1 MSITTENTF
10 ETALVQSLVE
20 QGGYTEGNAPDYSPA
35 LGMFKYEVI
44 RFLQESQPKRW
55 EKISAIH
62 GADADNRVI
71 QRLYK
76 EMDLRGSLDVLRN
89 GFVDYGV
96 RFQMAYFQPASSLN
110 PDAVDLYNKNSL
122 KVYRQIYYSTK
133 NKNSV
138 DIVLALNGIPLATME
153 LKNQFTGQN
162 TGNALKQYGTTRD
175 NRESLFA
182 FKKRCLVHFAVDQD
196 EVFMCTKLEGSK
208 TYWLPFN
215 KGSNN
220 GKGNPQNPDG
230 YRTSYLWENILQ
242 KDSWMEIIQRFV
254 HLQTDEIKVD
264 LPTPNG
270 QAGGK
275 TFKKEKLIFPRY
287 HQLDAVREI
296 SRKVLEVGV
305 GKNYLVQHSAGSG
318 KSNSI
323 AWLAYRLSSLHN
335 TQDERIFD
343 SVIVVTDRKVLDQQL
358 QNTIYQFEHKS
369 GVVQKID
376 KDSTQLASALGYG
389 TNIIITT
396 LQKFPFVVD
405 KVGELP
411 DRKYAVII
419 DEAHSSQGGE
429 ASKKMKEV
437 LASKSLEDAAKD
449 DLEEDYTG
457 DDFVR
462 EQIERSAA
470 ARGQQDNISFFA
482 FTATPKYKTLQVFG
496 DKDLPAPR
504 PQAGQFC
511 IYVLK
516 CSNNSFYIG
525 QSQDFPRRLSE
536 HERGEVSWTSKY
548 LPVELIHWEV
558 FNTREDAVD
567 REKKLKTGFG
577 REWLKREFEKQT
589 LAKWARQ
596 AGSEGKPKPFH
607 LYSMR
612 QAIEEG
618 FILDVL
624 QNYTTYELY
633 FKLTKAIQEDP
644 QLNKKKAAKAIG
656 KFVSLHPHNLS
667 QKTEIIIEHFRDVV
681 SKKIGGK
688 AKAMLA
694 CGSRLH
700 AKRYFEEFESYI
712 KEKGYDNEIKIL
724 VAFSGKVIDDDV
736 PQGVSEP
743 EITGYSEKELPS
755 TFEKD
760 EYKILIVA
768 DKYQTGFDQPLL
780 HTMYVDKK
788 LSGVKAVQTLS
799 RLNRTCPGKEDTF
812 VLDFANDR
820 QTILDSFQP
829 YYEITSV
836 TEETDINH
844 LYDLKARLDQ
854 FQVYWEQEIEA
865 FANVYFDPKTKL
877 NNPKQQKHLY
887 AFTDPAVD
895 RYRAITEEE
904 KQDEFKKGLRSWTN
918 LYAFLSQ
925 IMPFIDAEFEK
936 FYAYAKLLQTRLPKR
951 ELSESLH
958 LDDEVALEYYRLQKI
973 KEGSIELQKGEEGEL
988 SGTSEAGLKRA
999 KDEEA
1004 LLSEIINVLNDRFGT
1019 EFEEA
1024 DKLFFDQIEAEL
1036 MEDETLQTQ
1045 ARVNKIDTFK
1055 FAFNDKFIDKLIG
1068 RMDQNQDIFEKI
1080 LEDKVFGDLVKELMM
1095 KKIYKKLN
1103 E

>member
-1 MSITTENTF
+1 MSITTENIF
-10 ETALVQSLVE
+10 ETALVQTLVE
-20 QGGYTEGNAPDYSPA
+20 QGGYTQGNAEDYSKE

-76 EMDLRGSLDVLRN
+76 ELDLRGSLDVLRN

-96 RFQMAYFQPASSLN
+96 RFQMAFFQPASGLN
-110 PDAVDLYNKNSL
+110 PDAVDLYNKNNL

-138 DIVLALNGIPLATME
+138 DVLLSLNGIPVATLE

-162 TGNALKQYGTTRD
+162 VGNALKQYSTTRD
-175 NRESLFA
+175 NREILFA

-196 EVFMCTKLEGSK
+196 EVFMTTKLDGSK

-215 KGSNN
+215 KGANN

-230 YRTSYLWENILQ
+230 YRTAYLWENILQ
-242 KDSWMEIIQRFV
+242 KDSWLEIIQRFV
-254 HLQTDEIKVD
+254 HLQTEEIEVE
-264 LPTPNG
+264 
-270 QAGGK
+270 GK
-275 TFKKEKLIFPRY
+275 IYKKEKLIFPRY

-296 SRKVLEVGV
+296 SEKVLEVGT
-305 GKNYLVQHSAGSG
+305 GKNYLIQHSAGSG

-335 TQDERIFD
+335 ATDERIFD

-358 QNTIYQFEHKS
+358 QNTIYQFEHKT

-411 DRKYAVII
+411 ERKYAVII

-429 ASKKMKEV
+429 ASKKLKEV
-437 LASKSLEDAAKD
+437 LASKSLEEASKD

-470 ARGQQDNISFFA
+470 ARGQQPNISFFA

-496 DKDLPAPR
+496 DKDA
-504 PQAGQFC
+504 
-511 IYVLK
+511 
-516 CSNNSFYIG
+516 
-525 QSQDFPRRLSE
+525 
-536 HERGEVSWTSKY
+536 
-548 LPVELIHWEV
+548 
-558 FNTREDAVD
+558 
-567 REKKLKTGFG
+567 
-577 REWLKREFEKQT
+577 
-589 LAKWARQ
+589 
-596 AGSEGKPKPFH
+596 EGKPKPFH

-633 FKLTKAIQEDP
+633 FKLTKAIEDDP
-644 QLNKKKAAKAIG
+644 NLNKKKAAKAIG
-656 KFVSLHPHNLS
+656 KFVSLHPHNLA
-667 QKTEIIIEHFRDVV
+667 QKTEIIVEHFRDIV

-688 AKAMLA
+688 AKAMLV

-700 AKRYFEEFESYI
+700 AKRYYEEFGRYI
-712 KEKGYDNEIKIL
+712 KKKGYENEIKIL
-724 VAFSGKVIDDDV
+724 VAFSGKVVDDSAPD
-736 PQGVSEP
+736 GVSEP
-743 EITGYSEKELPS
+743 EMTGYSEKELP
-755 TFEKD
+755 TIFERD

-799 RLNRTCPGKEDTF
+799 RLNRMHPGKEDTF

-829 YYEITSV
+829 YYEVTSV

-844 LYDLKARLDQ
+844 LYDLKARLDE
-854 FQVYWEQEIEA
+854 FQVYWTQEIEA

-877 NNPKQQKHLY
+877 NNPKHQKHLY

-895 RYRAITEEE
+895 RFKAIAGEE
-904 KQDEFKKGLRSWTN
+904 KQDEFKKGLRTWTN

-925 IMPFIDAEFEK
+925 IMPFIDSEFEK

-999 KDEEA
+999 KEEEA

-1068 RMDQNQDIFEKI
+1068 RMDQNQEIFEKI

>member
-10 ETALVQSLVE
+10 ETALVQSLIE
-20 QGGYTEGNAPDYSPA
+20 QGGYTEGNAPDYSPE

-44 RFLQESQPKRW
+44 KFLQESQPKRW

-62 GADADNRVI
+62 GEDAENRLI

-76 EMDLRGSLDVLRN
+76 ELDLRGSLDVLRN

-96 RFQMAYFQPASSLN
+96 RFQMAFFQPASGLN
-110 PDAVDLYNKNSL
+110 PDAVDLYNKNNL

-133 NKNSV
+133 VKNSV
-138 DIVLALNGIPLATME
+138 DVLLSLNGIPVATLE

-162 TGNALKQYGTTRD
+162 VGNALKQYSTTRD
-175 NRESLFA
+175 NREILFA

-196 EVFMCTKLEGSK
+196 EVFMTTKLDGSK

-215 KGSNN
+215 QGANN
-220 GKGNPQNPDG
+220 GKGNPQNPNG
-230 YRTSYLWENILQ
+230 YRTAYLWENILQ

-254 HLQTDEIKVD
+254 HLQTEEIEVE
-264 LPTPNG
+264 
-270 QAGGK
+270 GK
-275 TFKKEKLIFPRY
+275 IYKKEKLIFPRY
-287 HQLDAVREI
+287 HQLDAVRSI
-296 SRKVLEVGV
+296 GDNVLQVGI
-305 GKNYLVQHSAGSG
+305 GKNYLIQHSAGSG

-335 TQDERIFD
+335 ATDERIFD

-358 QNTIYQFEHKS
+358 QNTIYQFEHKT

-411 DRKYAVII
+411 ERKYAVII

-429 ASKKMKEV
+429 ASKKLKEV
-437 LASKSLEDAAKD
+437 LASKSLEQAISD
-449 DLEEDYTG
+449 DTDDYTG

-470 ARGQQDNISFFA
+470 ARGQQPNISFFA

-496 DKDLPAPR
+496 DKDE
-504 PQAGQFC
+504 
-511 IYVLK
+511 
-516 CSNNSFYIG
+516 N
-525 QSQDFPRRLSE
+525 
-536 HERGEVSWTSKY
+536 
-548 LPVELIHWEV
+548 
-558 FNTREDAVD
+558 
-567 REKKLKTGFG
+567 
-577 REWLKREFEKQT
+577 
-589 LAKWARQ
+589 
-596 AGSEGKPKPFH
+596 GKPKPFH

-633 FKLTKAIQEDP
+633 FKLTKAIEDDP
-644 QLNKKKAAKAIG
+644 NLNKKKAAKAIG
-656 KFVSLHPHNLS
+656 KFVSLHPHNLA

-688 AKAMLA
+688 AKAMLV

-700 AKRYFEEFESYI
+700 AKRYFEEVGRYI
-712 KEKGYDNEIKIL
+712 KTKGYENEIKIL
-724 VAFSGKVIDDDV
+724 VAFSGKVIDDNAPD
-736 PQGVSEP
+736 GVSEP
-743 EITGYSEKELPS
+743 EMTGYSEKELP
-755 TFEKD
+755 TIFERD

-799 RLNRTCPGKEDTF
+799 RLNRMHPGKEDTF

-844 LYDLKARLDQ
+844 LYDLKARLDE
-854 FQVYWEQEIEA
+854 FQLYWTQEIEA

-877 NNPKQQKHLY
+877 NNPKHQKHLY

-895 RYRAITEEE
+895 RFKAIAEEE
-904 KQDEFKKGLRSWTN
+904 KQDEFKKGIRTWTN

-925 IMPFIDAEFEK
+925 IMPFIDSEFEK

-951 ELSESLH
+951 DLSESLH

-988 SGTSEAGLKRA
+988 SGTTEAGLKRA

-1036 MEDETLQTQ
+1036 MDDETLKTQ

-1068 RMDQNQDIFEKI
+1068 RMDQNQEIFEKI

>member
-10 ETALVQSLVE
+10 ETALVQSLTE
-20 QGGYTEGNAPDYSPA
+20 QGGYTEGNAPDYSPE

-44 RFLQESQPKRW
+44 KFLQESQPKRW

-76 EMDLRGSLDVLRN
+76 ELDLRGSLDVLRN

-96 RFQMAYFQPASSLN
+96 RFQMAFFQPASGLN
-110 PDAVDLYNKNSL
+110 PDAVDLYNKNNL

-138 DIVLALNGIPLATME
+138 DVLLSLNGIPVATLE

-162 TGNALKQYGTTRD
+162 VGNALKQYSSTRD
-175 NRESLFA
+175 NREILFA

-196 EVFMCTKLEGSK
+196 EVFMTTKLDGSK

-215 KGSNN
+215 KGANN

-230 YRTSYLWENILQ
+230 YRTAYLWENILK

-254 HLQTDEIKVD
+254 HLQTEEIEVEGKVY
-264 LPTPNG
+264 
-270 QAGGK
+270 
-275 TFKKEKLIFPRY
+275 KKEKLIFPRY
-287 HQLDAVREI
+287 HQLDAVRDI
-296 SRKVLEVGV
+296 SKKVLEVGT
-305 GKNYLVQHSAGSG
+305 GKNYLIQHSAGSG

-335 TQDERIFD
+335 ATDERIFD

-358 QNTIYQFEHKS
+358 QNTIYQFEHKT

-376 KDSTQLASALGYG
+376 KDSSQLASALGYG

-411 DRKYAVII
+411 ERKYAVII

-429 ASKKMKEV
+429 ASKKLKEV
-437 LASKSLEDAAKD
+437 LASKSLDDAAKD

-470 ARGQQDNISFFA
+470 ARGQQPNISFFA

-496 DKDLPAPR
+496 DKDE
-504 PQAGQFC
+504 
-511 IYVLK
+511 
-516 CSNNSFYIG
+516 N
-525 QSQDFPRRLSE
+525 
-536 HERGEVSWTSKY
+536 
-548 LPVELIHWEV
+548 
-558 FNTREDAVD
+558 
-567 REKKLKTGFG
+567 
-577 REWLKREFEKQT
+577 
-589 LAKWARQ
+589 
-596 AGSEGKPKPFH
+596 GKPKPFH

-633 FKLTKAIQEDP
+633 FKLTKAIEDDP
-644 QLNKKKAAKAIG
+644 NLNKKKAAKAIG
-656 KFVSLHPHNLS
+656 KFVSLHPHNLA
-667 QKTEIIIEHFRDVV
+667 QKTVIIIEHFRDIV
-681 SKKIGGK
+681 SKKIGGR
-688 AKAMLA
+688 AKAMLV

-700 AKRYFEEFESYI
+700 AKRYYEEFGRYI
-712 KEKGYDNEIKIL
+712 KTKGYQNEIKIL
-724 VAFSGKVIDDDV
+724 VAFSGKVVDDNAPD
-736 PQGVSEP
+736 GVSEP
-743 EITGYSEKELPS
+743 EMTGYSEKELP
-755 TFEKD
+755 TIFERD

-799 RLNRTCPGKEDTF
+799 RLNRMHPGKVDTF

-829 YYEITSV
+829 YYEVTSV

-844 LYDLKARLDQ
+844 LYDLKARLDE
-854 FQVYWEQEIEA
+854 FQVYWTQEIEA

-877 NNPKQQKHLY
+877 NNPKHQKHLY

-895 RYRAITEEE
+895 RFKAIAEEE
-904 KQDEFKKGLRSWTN
+904 KQDEFKKGLRTWTN

-925 IMPFIDAEFEK
+925 IMPFIDSEYEK

-988 SGTSEAGLKRA
+988 SGTTEAGLKRA

-1068 RMDQNQDIFEKI
+1068 RMDQNQEIFEKI

>member
-10 ETALVQSLVE
+10 ETAFVQSLVE
-20 QGGYTEGNAPDYSPA
+20 QGRYTEGNALDYSPD
-35 LGMFKYEVI
+35 LGMFKFEVI
-44 RFLQESQPKRW
+44 KFLQVSQPKRW

-62 GADADNRVI
+62 GTDADNRVI

-96 RFQMAYFQPASSLN
+96 RFQMAYFQPASGLN

-122 KVYRQIYYSTK
+122 QVYRQIYYSTK

-162 TGNALKQYGTTRD
+162 TGNALKQYSTTRD
-175 NRESLFA
+175 NRETLFA

-196 EVFMCTKLEGSK
+196 EVFMCTKLEGNK

-230 YRTSYLWENILQ
+230 YRTAYLWENILQ
-242 KDSWMEIIQRFV
+242 KDSWIEIIQRFV
-254 HLQTDEIKVD
+254 HLQTEEIEVEGKV
-264 LPTPNG
+264 
-270 QAGGK
+270 
-275 TFKKEKLIFPRY
+275 FKKEKLIFPRY

-296 SRKVLEVGV
+296 GNKVLEIGV

-335 TQDERIFD
+335 AQDERIFD

-376 KDSTQLASALGYG
+376 KDSNQLASALGYG

-437 LASKSLEDAAKD
+437 LASKSLEDAAKG

-462 EQIERSAA
+462 EQIEKSAA
-470 ARGQQDNISFFA
+470 ARGQQENISFFA

-496 DKDLPAPR
+496 DKDA
-504 PQAGQFC
+504 
-511 IYVLK
+511 
-516 CSNNSFYIG
+516 
-525 QSQDFPRRLSE
+525 
-536 HERGEVSWTSKY
+536 
-548 LPVELIHWEV
+548 
-558 FNTREDAVD
+558 
-567 REKKLKTGFG
+567 
-577 REWLKREFEKQT
+577 
-589 LAKWARQ
+589 
-596 AGSEGKPKPFH
+596 EGKPKPFH

-624 QNYTTYELY
+624 QNYITYELY

-644 QLNKKKAAKAIG
+644 QLNKKKTAKAIG
-656 KFVSLHPHNLS
+656 KFVSLHPHNLA
-667 QKTEIIIEHFRDVV
+667 QKTEIIIEHFRNVV

-688 AKAMLA
+688 AKAMLV

-712 KEKGYDNEIKIL
+712 HEKGYDKEIKIL

-743 EITGYSEKELPS
+743 EITGYSEKELP
-755 TFEKD
+755 TIFDKE
-760 EYKILIVA
+760 EYRILIVA

-829 YYEITSV
+829 FYEITSV

-844 LYDLKARLDQ
+844 LYDLKTRLDQ

-865 FANVYFDPKTKL
+865 FTNVYFDPKTKL
-877 NNPKQQKHLY
+877 HNPKQQKHLY

-973 KEGSIELQKGEEGEL
+973 KEGSIDLQKGEEGEL

-1036 MEDETLQTQ
+1036 MEDKTLQTQ

>member
-10 ETALVQSLVE
+10 ETALVQSLKE
-20 QGGYTEGNAPDYSPA
+20 HGGYTEGNAPDYSPE

-44 RFLQESQPKRW
+44 KFLQESQPKRW

-62 GADADNRVI
+62 GADANNRVI

-76 EMDLRGSLDVLRN
+76 ELDLRGSLDVLRN

-96 RFQMAYFQPASSLN
+96 RFQMAFFQPASGLN
-110 PDAVDLYNKNSL
+110 PDAVDLYNKNNL
-122 KVYRQIYYSTK
+122 KVYRQIHYSTK

-138 DIVLALNGIPLATME
+138 DVLLSLNGIPVATLE

-162 TGNALKQYGTTRD
+162 VGNALKQYSSTRD
-175 NRESLFA
+175 NREILFA

-196 EVFMCTKLEGSK
+196 EVFMTTNLNGSK

-220 GKGNPQNPDG
+220 GKGNPQNPNG
-230 YRTSYLWENILQ
+230 YRTAYLWENILQ

-254 HLQTDEIKVD
+254 HLQTEEIEVD
-264 LPTPNG
+264 
-270 QAGGK
+270 GK
-275 TFKKEKLIFPRY
+275 IYKKEKLIFPRY

-296 SRKVLEVGV
+296 SKKVLEVGT
-305 GKNYLVQHSAGSG
+305 GKNYLIQHSAGSG

-335 TQDERIFD
+335 ATDERIFD

-358 QNTIYQFEHKS
+358 QNTIYQFEHKT

-376 KDSTQLASALGYG
+376 KDSTQLALALGYG

-411 DRKYAVII
+411 ERKYAVII

-429 ASKKMKEV
+429 ASKKLKEV
-437 LASKSLEDAAKD
+437 LASKSLEDATKE

-457 DDFVR
+457 DDFIR
-462 EQIERSAA
+462 EQIEKSAA
-470 ARGQQDNISFFA
+470 ARGHQHNISFFA

-496 DKDLPAPR
+496 DKDE
-504 PQAGQFC
+504 
-511 IYVLK
+511 
-516 CSNNSFYIG
+516 N
-525 QSQDFPRRLSE
+525 
-536 HERGEVSWTSKY
+536 
-548 LPVELIHWEV
+548 
-558 FNTREDAVD
+558 
-567 REKKLKTGFG
+567 
-577 REWLKREFEKQT
+577 
-589 LAKWARQ
+589 
-596 AGSEGKPKPFH
+596 GKPKPFH

-624 QNYTTYELY
+624 QNYITYELY
-633 FKLTKAIQEDP
+633 FKLTKAIEEDP
-644 QLNKKKAAKAIG
+644 NLNKKKAAKAIG
-656 KFVSLHPHNLS
+656 KFVSLHPHNLA
-667 QKTEIIIEHFRDVV
+667 QKTEIIIEHFRNIV

-688 AKAMLA
+688 AKAMLV

-700 AKRYFEEFESYI
+700 AKRYYEEFEKYI
-712 KEKGYDNEIKIL
+712 KKKGYENEIKIL
-724 VAFSGKVIDDDV
+724 VAFSGKVIDDNAPD
-736 PQGVSEP
+736 GVSEP
-743 EITGYSEKELPS
+743 EMTGYSEKELP
-755 TFEKD
+755 TIFERN

-799 RLNRTCPGKEDTF
+799 RLNRMHPGKEDTF
-812 VLDFANDR
+812 ILDFVNDR

-829 YYEITSV
+829 YYEVTSV

-844 LYDLKARLDQ
+844 LYDLKSRLDE
-854 FQVYWEQEIEA
+854 FQVYWTQEIEA
-865 FANVYFDPKTKL
+865 FAKVYFDPKTKL
-877 NNPKQQKHLY
+877 NNSKQQKYLY
-887 AFTDPAVD
+887 TYTDPAVD
-895 RYRAITEEE
+895 RFKAIAEEE

-925 IMPFIDAEFEK
+925 IIPFIDSESEK

-988 SGTSEAGLKRA
+988 SGISEAGLKRA

-1019 EFEEA
+1019 EFDEA
-1024 DKLFFDQIEAEL
+1024 DKLFFDQIETEL

-1068 RMDQNQDIFEKI
+1068 RIDQNQEIFEKI
-1080 LEDKVFGDLVKELMM
+1080 IEDKMFGDLVKELMM

>member
-10 ETALVQSLVE
+10 ETALVQSLIE
-20 QGGYTEGNAPDYSPA
+20 QGGYTEGNAPDYSPE

-76 EMDLRGSLDVLRN
+76 ELDLRGSLDVLRN

-96 RFQMAYFQPASSLN
+96 RFQMAFFQPASGLN
-110 PDAVDLYNKNSL
+110 PDAVDLYNKNNL

-133 NKNSV
+133 VKNSV
-138 DIVLALNGIPLATME
+138 DVLLSLNGIPVATLE

-162 TGNALKQYGTTRD
+162 VGNALKQYSTTRD
-175 NRESLFA
+175 NREILFA

-196 EVFMCTKLEGSK
+196 EVFMTTKLDGSK

-220 GKGNPQNPDG
+220 GKGNPQNPNG
-230 YRTSYLWENILQ
+230 YRTAYLWENILQ

-254 HLQTDEIKVD
+254 HLQTEEIEVE
-264 LPTPNG
+264 
-270 QAGGK
+270 GK
-275 TFKKEKLIFPRY
+275 IYKKEKLIFPRY

-296 SRKVLEVGV
+296 SKKVLEVGT
-305 GKNYLVQHSAGSG
+305 GKNYLIQHSAGSG

-335 TQDERIFD
+335 AIDERIFD

-358 QNTIYQFEHKS
+358 QNTIYQFEHKT

-376 KDSTQLASALGYG
+376 KDSSQLASALGYG

-411 DRKYAVII
+411 ERKYAVII

-429 ASKKMKEV
+429 ASKKLKEV
-437 LASKSLEDAAKD
+437 LASKSLEQAISD
-449 DLEEDYTG
+449 DTDDYTG

-470 ARGQQDNISFFA
+470 ARGQQPNISFFA

-496 DKDLPAPR
+496 DKDD
-504 PQAGQFC
+504 
-511 IYVLK
+511 
-516 CSNNSFYIG
+516 N
-525 QSQDFPRRLSE
+525 
-536 HERGEVSWTSKY
+536 
-548 LPVELIHWEV
+548 
-558 FNTREDAVD
+558 
-567 REKKLKTGFG
+567 
-577 REWLKREFEKQT
+577 
-589 LAKWARQ
+589 
-596 AGSEGKPKPFH
+596 GKPKPFH

-633 FKLTKAIQEDP
+633 FKLTKAIEDDP
-644 QLNKKKAAKAIG
+644 NLNKKKAAKAIG
-656 KFVSLHPHNLS
+656 KFVSLHPHNLA

-688 AKAMLA
+688 AKAMLV

-700 AKRYFEEFESYI
+700 AKRYFEEVGKYI
-712 KEKGYDNEIKIL
+712 KTKGYENEIKIL
-724 VAFSGKVIDDDV
+724 VAFSGKVIDDNAPD
-736 PQGVSEP
+736 GVSEP
-743 EITGYSEKELPS
+743 EMTGYSEKELP
-755 TFEKD
+755 TIFERD

-799 RLNRTCPGKEDTF
+799 RLNRMHPGKEDTF

-844 LYDLKARLDQ
+844 LYDLKARLDE
-854 FQVYWEQEIEA
+854 FQVYWTQEIEA

-877 NNPKQQKHLY
+877 NNPKHQKHLY

-895 RYRAITEEE
+895 RFKGIAEEE
-904 KQDEFKKGLRSWTN
+904 KQDEFKKGLRTWTN

-925 IMPFIDAEFEK
+925 IMPFIDSEFEK

-988 SGTSEAGLKRA
+988 SGTTEAGLKRA

-1036 MEDETLQTQ
+1036 MDDETLQTQ

-1068 RMDQNQDIFEKI
+1068 RMDQNQEIFEKI

>member
-10 ETALVQSLVE
+10 ETALVQSLKE
-20 QGGYTEGNAPDYSPA
+20 HGGYTEGNAPDYSPE

-44 RFLQESQPKRW
+44 KFLQESQPKRW

-62 GADADNRVI
+62 GADANNRVI

-76 EMDLRGSLDVLRN
+76 ELDLRGSLDVLRN

-96 RFQMAYFQPASSLN
+96 RFQMAFFQPASGLN
-110 PDAVDLYNKNSL
+110 PDAVDLYNKNNL
-122 KVYRQIYYSTK
+122 KVYRQIHYSTK

-138 DIVLALNGIPLATME
+138 DVLLSLNGIPVATLE

-162 TGNALKQYGTTRD
+162 VGNALKQYSSTRD
-175 NRESLFA
+175 NREILFA

-196 EVFMCTKLEGSK
+196 EVFMTTNLNGSQ

-220 GKGNPQNPDG
+220 GKGNPQNPNG
-230 YRTSYLWENILQ
+230 YRTAYLWENILQ

-254 HLQTDEIKVD
+254 HLQTEEIEVD
-264 LPTPNG
+264 
-270 QAGGK
+270 GK
-275 TFKKEKLIFPRY
+275 IYRKEKLIFPRY

-296 SRKVLEVGV
+296 SKKVLEVGT
-305 GKNYLVQHSAGSG
+305 GKNYLIQHSAGSG

-335 TQDERIFD
+335 ATDERIFD

-358 QNTIYQFEHKS
+358 QNTIYQFEHKT

-376 KDSTQLASALGYG
+376 KDSTQLALALGYG

-411 DRKYAVII
+411 ERKYAVII

-429 ASKKMKEV
+429 ASKKLKEV
-437 LASKSLEDAAKD
+437 LASKSLEDATKE
-449 DLEEDYTG
+449 DLDEDYTG
-457 DDFVR
+457 DDFIR
-462 EQIERSAA
+462 EQIEKSAA
-470 ARGQQDNISFFA
+470 ARGHQHNISFFA

-496 DKDLPAPR
+496 DKDE
-504 PQAGQFC
+504 
-511 IYVLK
+511 
-516 CSNNSFYIG
+516 N
-525 QSQDFPRRLSE
+525 
-536 HERGEVSWTSKY
+536 
-548 LPVELIHWEV
+548 
-558 FNTREDAVD
+558 
-567 REKKLKTGFG
+567 
-577 REWLKREFEKQT
+577 
-589 LAKWARQ
+589 
-596 AGSEGKPKPFH
+596 GKPKPFH

-624 QNYTTYELY
+624 QNYITYELY
-633 FKLTKAIQEDP
+633 FKLTKAIEEDP
-644 QLNKKKAAKAIG
+644 NLNKKKAAKAIG
-656 KFVSLHPHNLS
+656 KFVSLHPHNLA
-667 QKTEIIIEHFRDVV
+667 QKTEIIIEHFRNIV

-688 AKAMLA
+688 AKAMLV

-700 AKRYFEEFESYI
+700 AKRYYEEFEKYI
-712 KEKGYDNEIKIL
+712 KKKGYENEIKIL
-724 VAFSGKVIDDDV
+724 VAFSGKVIDDNAPD
-736 PQGVSEP
+736 GVSEP
-743 EITGYSEKELPS
+743 EMTGYSEKELP
-755 TFEKD
+755 TIFERN

-799 RLNRTCPGKEDTF
+799 RLNRMHPGKEDTF
-812 VLDFANDR
+812 ILDFANDR

-829 YYEITSV
+829 YYEVTSV

-844 LYDLKARLDQ
+844 LYDLKSRLDE
-854 FQVYWEQEIEA
+854 FQVYWTQEIEA
-865 FANVYFDPKTKL
+865 FAKVYFDPKTKL
-877 NNPKQQKHLY
+877 NNSKQQKYLY
-887 AFTDPAVD
+887 TYTDPAVD
-895 RYRAITEEE
+895 RFKGIAEEE

-925 IMPFIDAEFEK
+925 IIPFIDSESEK

-973 KEGSIELQKGEEGEL
+973 KEGSIELKEGEEGEL
-988 SGTSEAGLKRA
+988 SGISEAGLKRA

-1019 EFEEA
+1019 EFDEA
-1024 DKLFFDQIEAEL
+1024 DKLFFDQIETEL

-1068 RMDQNQDIFEKI
+1068 RIDQNQEIFEKI
-1080 LEDKVFGDLVKELMM
+1080 IEDKMFGDLVKELMM
-1095 KKIYKKLN
+1095 QKIYKKLN